1 MITIKR
7 PMLAAPLLKA
17 GADFS
22 NEGIYAAMKKLKY
35 PVAVTEK
42 KDGIRALRLNG
53 SLVSRTFK
61 QIPNKRIREAATT
74 HLAAGFDMELWS
86 PLLSYNEIESIVM
99 SKEHDDWHRI
109 QFHILDW
116 ITEGIDYISRVRQ
129 INKWYDAA
137 TRDIRIEV
145 PRLYVCH
152 DIDYLF
158 DAFLRSEEDG
168 QEGICFRTLDSPY
181 KQGRS
186 TLREQYLVKLCRS
199 LTLECKVIA
208 VEELMRNGS
217 ATNRNSLGLMDRS
230 KLKSE
235 MIPAGVVGALVC
247 VHPQYG
253 TFKVGT
259 GFTDVQRVKMWNAAP
274 TVIGRTITVKYKPH
288 GMKDTLRSPVFVGF
302 RKEGY

>member
-1 MITIKR
+1 
-7 PMLAAPLLKA
+7 MLAAPLLKA

-22 NEGIYAAMKKLKY
+22 DEGIYAAMKKLKY
-35 PVAVTEK
+35 PVLVTEK
-42 KDGIRALRLNG
+42 KDGIRAFRFNG
-53 SLVSRTFK
+53 TLVSRTFK
-61 QIPNKRIREAATT
+61 NIPNKLVCRDASI
-74 HLAAGFDMELWS
+74 HIAAGFDMELWN

-99 SKEHDDWHRI
+99 SKEHDDSHKI

-116 ITEGIDYISRVRQ
+116 VTEDLNYDTRIRQ
-129 INKWYDAA
+129 INQWYNTK
-137 TRDIRIEV
+137 TRDIRIEL
-145 PRLYVCH
+145 PRVHACH
-152 DIDYLF
+152 DVDALF
-158 DAFLRSEEDG
+158 DAFLRSEENG

-235 MIPAGVVGALVC
+235 MIPAGVLGALVC

-259 GFTDVQRVKMWNAAP
+259 GFTDVQRMNMWDAAP
-274 TVIGRTITVKYKPH
+274 TVVGRTITVKYKPH
-288 GMKDTLRSPVFVGF
+288 GMKNTLRSPVFVGF